1 MKIYLIFAVFAIC
14 LALSACAQQ
23 TGTPVEYVK
32 ACDIENEKKYIEV
45 SGYLDD
51 KGGVFCSNTG
61 GGPVRCGFKLL
72 DKPTAEK
79 GFSADIEEGN
89 WANNV
94 EKLQSGYKKEDIKIH
109 HNSGN
114 IINLADKLKLVG
126 KMNVAK
132 DPSNPEHDVCYL
144 TVTKIEKQ

>member
-1 MKIYLIFAVFAIC
+1 MKNYLFPAMLLMCSIFT
-14 LALSACAQQ
+14 ACNQ
-23 TGTPVEYVK
+23 TGTPVEYAR
-32 ACDIENEKKYIEV
+32 ACDTENEKKYIEV

-72 DKPTAEK
+72 ESPGAEK
-79 GFSADIEEGN
+79 GFSADIEQGS

-109 HNSGN
+109 DNSGN
-114 IINLADKLKLVG
+114 IINTADKVKLVG

-132 DPSNPEHDVCYL
+132 NASNPEYDVCYL

>member
-1 MKIYLIFAVFAIC
+1 MKNYFIPIFIFACCLFA
-14 LALSACAQQ
+14 ACNQ
-23 TGTPVEYVK
+23 TGTPVEYTR
-32 ACDIENEKKYIEV
+32 ACDAANEKTYIEV
-45 SGYLDD
+45 SGFLDD
-51 KGGVFCSNTG
+51 KGGVYCSNTG

-72 DKPTAEK
+72 ESPGAEK
-79 GFSADIEEGN
+79 GFSADIEQGT

-109 HNSGN
+109 DNSGN
-114 IINLADKLKLVG
+114 VIDLSGKVKLVG

-132 DPSNPEHDVCYL
+132 NPSNPEYDVCYL

>member
-1 MKIYLIFAVFAIC
+1 MKNYSISGLIFIC
-14 LALSACAQQ
+14 CLFTACNQ
-23 TGTPVEYVK
+23 TGVPVEYAR
-32 ACDIENEKKYIEV
+32 ACDTENDKKYIEV

-72 DKPTAEK
+72 ESPGAEK
-79 GFSADIEEGN
+79 GFSADIEQGT

-94 EKLQSGYKKEDIKIH
+94 EKLQSGYKKEDVKIH
-109 HNSGN
+109 DNSGN
-114 IINLADKLKLVG
+114 IINMADKVKLVG
-126 KMNVAK
+126 KMNTAK
-132 DPSNPEHDVCYL
+132 DPTSPTGGPCYL

>member
-1 MKIYLIFAVFAIC
+1 MKNYFIPAIIFACCMFA
-14 LALSACAQQ
+14 AACNQ
-23 TGTPVEYVK
+23 TGTPVEYAR
-32 ACDIENEKKYIEV
+32 ACDVENEKTYIEV
-45 SGYLDD
+45 SGFLDD

-72 DKPTAEK
+72 ENPGAEK
-79 GFSADIEEGN
+79 GFSADIEQGT

-109 HNSGN
+109 DNSGN
-114 IINLADKLKLVG
+114 IINPADKVKLVG

-132 DPSNPEHDVCYL
+132 NPSNPEYDVCYL